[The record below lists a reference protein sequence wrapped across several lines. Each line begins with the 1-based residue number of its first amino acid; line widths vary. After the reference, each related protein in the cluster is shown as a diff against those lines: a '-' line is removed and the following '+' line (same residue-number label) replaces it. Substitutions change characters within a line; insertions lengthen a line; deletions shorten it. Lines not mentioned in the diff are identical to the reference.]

1 MGIILPCLVAGVF
14 LWIRKGHFWKLV
26 LRFIGI
32 ALLACVLPAIWYVL
46 AYNEGKQEFLDLM
59 MEENFGRFLGKM
71 SYASH
76 ENPFYYN
83 IYMLMAGYL
92 PWTLLLL
99 FSLFCL
105 RYRKWTG
112 TWKEKWQQMVEKVR
126 TSDPVHLYSFLT
138 IALIFVF
145 YCIPASKRSVY
156 LLPIYPFI
164 GYFLAVYFFWLVR
177 MGKTAI
183 KIFAI
188 VISCLIILLTVVFF
202 VVKAGV
208 VPDTIF
214 AGKRAVENIAFL
226 HALEEI
232 PMNLF
237 NIVLIFLP
245 IVAVVVLIRKLKS
258 KPWNTQ
264 VLYALCGLLF
274 TIFVVLD
281 GVYQPA
287 VLNTKSDIGLAQEAR
302 KWVPEGKIYSY
313 TYFFYSVNFFNGD
326 RMALFEKELPE
337 EGYVL
342 VKQGLL
348 EEFRQKYGCLLYTS
362 PSPRDA

>member
-1 MGIILPCLVAGVF
+1 
-14 LWIRKGHFWKLV
+14 
-26 LRFIGI
+26 
-32 ALLACVLPAIWYVL
+32 
-46 AYNEGKQEFLDLM
+46 
-59 MEENFGRFLGKM
+59 
-71 SYASH
+71 
-76 ENPFYYN
+76 
-83 IYMLMAGYL
+83 
-92 PWTLLLL
+92 
-99 FSLFCL
+99 
-105 RYRKWTG
+105 
-112 TWKEKWQQMVEKVR
+112 
-126 TSDPVHLYSFLT
+126 
-138 IALIFVF
+138 
-145 YCIPASKRSVY
+145 
-156 LLPIYPFI
+156 
-164 GYFLAVYFFWLVR
+164 

-202 VVKAGV
+202 VVKAGA

-245 IVAVVVLIRKLKS
+245 IVAVVVLLRKLKS

-287 VLNTKSDIGLAQEAR
+287 VLNTKSDIGLAQTIFMKMERRNLAAAY
-302 KWVPEGKIYSY
+302 KFYCGIKIG
-313 TYFFYSVNFFNGD
+313 VD
-326 RMALFEKELPE
+326 CVA
-337 EGYVL
+337 
-342 VKQGLL
+342 
-348 EEFRQKYGCLLYTS
+348 
-362 PSPRDA
+362 PSGTNTFMY

>member
-1 MGIILPCLVAGVF
+1 
-14 LWIRKGHFWKLV
+14 
-26 LRFIGI
+26 
-32 ALLACVLPAIWYVL
+32 
-46 AYNEGKQEFLDLM
+46 
-59 MEENFGRFLGKM
+59 
-71 SYASH
+71 
-76 ENPFYYN
+76 
-83 IYMLMAGYL
+83 MLMAGYL

-112 TWKEKWQQMVEKVR
+112 TWKEKWQQTVEKVR

-164 GYFLAVYFFWLVR
+164 GYFLAVYFLWLVR

-202 VVKAGV
+202 VVKAGA

-245 IVAVVVLIRKLKS
+245 IVAVVVLLRKLKS
-258 KPWNTQ
+258 KP
-264 VLYALCGLLF
+264 LSL
-274 TIFVVLD
+274 IH
-281 GVYQPA
+281 
-287 VLNTKSDIGLAQEAR
+287 I
-302 KWVPEGKIYSY
+302 
-313 TYFFYSVNFFNGD
+313 
-326 RMALFEKELPE
+326 
-337 EGYVL
+337 
-342 VKQGLL
+342 
-348 EEFRQKYGCLLYTS
+348 
-362 PSPRDA
+362 